1 MVGIHIAQLSAVSSV
16 LPGSGPTSRRAF
28 SRFTGFGASISAA
41 CPSITLRRASWVCA
55 WSSDDSRRHL
65 RALFRFCVLLDLVLL
80 IGRLFGQSPLF

>member
-41 CPSITLRRASWVCA
+41 CPSITFALSPAVRASNIA
-55 WSSDDSRRHL
+55 RI
-65 RALFRFCVLLDLVLL
+65 AA
-80 IGRLFGQSPLF
+80 IA